1 MRKVAKTIVLSIY
14 YSLHRDENLTVKI
27 LFYAQ
32 LLYEIISLQN
42 IITSKKR
49 TFTYTYPVC
58 WFFID
63 ARVLSANSGSVQP
76 NTRHVI

>member
-1 MRKVAKTIVLSIY
+1 M
-14 YSLHRDENLTVKI
+14 KI
-27 LFYAQ
+27 WLNTLLYAQ

-42 IITSKKR
+42 IIMSKKR

-76 NTRHVI
+76 NTRRE